1 MGKLIRDTSTPERR
15 EWWKSVLAAADR
27 ARKIDGPAEDTRKS
41 EQPPKPQ
48 NSEPT

>member
-27 ARKIDGPAEDTRKS
+27 ARKTDESAEDTRKS
-41 EQPPKPQ
+41 EQTPKPQ
-48 NSEPT
+48 DAEPT